1 MTSPARPIESLFPA
15 DSRLGDRADYSPA
28 EMQAAA
34 LLRQIARGEHAAL
47 EKLYQL
53 WAPTLLGI
61 ALRMVKNRSDAEE
74 IMQDAFVRIWNQAK
88 QYTHGQQRP
97 FVWAHMILRGLCI
110 DRIRHMNRQKRR
122 APGEPPA
129 FPLHLHEEPIV
140 DSGIIAADLA
150 GSIRQA
156 LDSMPAE
163 ERRCLELAVF
173 HEFTHQEIQDQL
185 DMPLGTVKGRLR
197 RALESLRQF
206 LSRHES

>member
-1 MTSPARPIESLFPA
+1 MTLPARPLESLFSA
-15 DSRLGDRADYSPA
+15 DSPAVERADFSPA

-61 ALRMVKNRSDAEE
+61 ALRMVKSRSDAEE
-74 IMQDAFVRIWNQAK
+74 VMQDAFVRIWNQAK
-88 QYTHGQQRP
+88 HYAHGQQRP

-122 APGEPPA
+122 APGESA
-129 FPLHLHEEPIV
+129 FPLHLHEEPAV

-197 RALESLRQF
+197 RALGSLRQF